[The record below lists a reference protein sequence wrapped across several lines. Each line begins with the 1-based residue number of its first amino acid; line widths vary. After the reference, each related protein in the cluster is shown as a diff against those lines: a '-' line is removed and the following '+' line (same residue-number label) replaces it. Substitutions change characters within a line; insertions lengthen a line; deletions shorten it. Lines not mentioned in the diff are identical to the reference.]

1 MPGPLSKFI
10 CTDRKPLR
18 EVENLPST
26 SKGPLSLQDSQ
37 KPLKENEAPA
47 PATVEPDT
55 VVENLEIQE
64 YKLEDK
70 YGPNTA
76 KKVVT
81 HKKMTKN
88 ERSLYQKL
96 VNIRIKLSKCRNRA
110 QKQSLQL
117 KAAKNF
123 MKNSNFIATINNMPS
138 AAKLLTMLQFRE
150 SKKKEKGRRFSTEEK
165 ILALAMLKQSPKG
178 YRFLRRMLVLPSQ
191 QILNTFLNQANIKPG
206 INMAHEHLNRLASSN
221 VDFVMVRISL
231 VSTSSELT
239 NFEHNSLFSF
249 ASV

>member
-1 MPGPLSKFI
+1 MARWGDERTIQFI
-10 CTDRKPLR
+10 HLYREYECLWKPTSSLYKNKIARTNAYRKIQEEL
-18 EVENLPST
+18 NLT
-26 SKGPLSLQDSQ
+26 EKEIKRPLSLQDSQ

-96 VNIRIKLSKCRNRA
+96 GHRA
-110 QKQSLQL
+110 RPPSQRWQSQL
-117 KAAKNF
+117 TTF
-123 MKNSNFIATINNMPS
+123 
-138 AAKLLTMLQFRE
+138 
-150 SKKKEKGRRFSTEEK
+150 TE
-165 ILALAMLKQSPKG
+165 
-178 YRFLRRMLVLPSQ
+178 RFLSLEEQRIEIDRRYYYRLMEFLYENDINATGTVRMHRVGLPN
-191 QILNTFLNQANIKPG
+191 LIKG
-206 INMAHEHLNRLASSN
+206 VNKMNLKLQKGHFKWRVMTHL
-221 VDFVMVRISL
+221 
-231 VSTSSELT
+231 
-239 NFEHNSLFSF
+239 LFGRTTKRYCF
-249 ASV
+249 

>member
-1 MPGPLSKFI
+1 MFQVSSSNNGGSAAAMACIATGPLSKFI

-96 VNIRIKLSKCRNRA
+96 DTVDPDVELNEEEEVIREGNEENVVDRENESSTNRDTVNPVIFK
-110 QKQSLQL
+110 
-117 KAAKNF
+117 KATNA
-123 MKNSNFIATINNMPS
+123 SN
-138 AAKLLTMLQFRE
+138 
-150 SKKKEKGRRFSTEEK
+150 KKEVNRKRK
-165 ILALAMLKQSPKG
+165 IEHQMKQAYDVLKKNKYG
-178 YRFLRRMLVLPSQ
+178 AR
-191 QILNTFLNQANIKPG
+191 TG
-206 INMAHEHLNRLASSN
+206 
-221 VDFVMVRISL
+221 
-231 VSTSSELT
+231 
-239 NFEHNSLFSF
+239 
-249 ASV
+249 